1 MFSIKNK
8 KVYTYIFIFLAGALY
23 TSSFSPFDHKISIFI
38 SLIVFFSL
46 LINNNP
52 KESILISY
60 IYALSIFITGVSW
73 IFNSIYFYGGE
84 YLIFSLF
91 LTTLFILLISIFFI
105 PIGLL
110 INKKSHN
117 LLYLYPLIVPSVWV
131 FTEILRS
138 YIFGG
143 FPWLLVGTS
152 QIGTIFN
159 IFFPLLGSYSVS
171 FLVIMLSILVTLVI
185 YNRRF
190 IQIFIKYLISI
201 IGIVIFLHIFQPNL
215 TSPDNKESLGISIIQ
230 PNIHLGT
237 KYDKTKIKAIKKK
250 YTDLMHD
257 NNINNLIILP
267 ETAIPTLYENDK
279 EFYENII
286 KDRNVNLITGV
297 FRYDKSQNMVY
308 NSMLSI
314 SDKEYFYDKRH
325 MVPFGEY
332 TPLKSV
338 FGYIAEILDLPMS
351 NLTEGKNIQKPFI
364 NGEVVIH
371 QLICYEAAFPSLL
384 NITNAPSL
392 IVNISNDAWFGNSL
406 APYQHLQ
413 IAQSRALESKKFLV
427 RVANTGISAIIDQNG
442 QIVEQIPLNAEGVIN
457 TKIYPLRGITPYM
470 YFGDYPILMLIFSI
484 MIFYWNR
491 YKKHG

>member
-1 MFSIKNK
+1 MKTLPK
-8 KVYTYIFIFLAGALY
+8 KEYYLKKI
-23 TSSFSPFDHKISIFI
+23 SFTKISI
-38 SLIVFFSL
+38 
-46 LINNNP
+46 
-52 KESILISY
+52 K
-60 IYALSIFITGVSW
+60 
-73 IFNSIYFYGGE
+73 
-84 YLIFSLF
+84 
-91 LTTLFILLISIFFI
+91 
-105 PIGLL
+105 
-110 INKKSHN
+110 
-117 LLYLYPLIVPSVWV
+117 
-131 FTEILRS
+131 
-138 YIFGG
+138 
-143 FPWLLVGTS
+143 
-152 QIGTIFN
+152 
-159 IFFPLLGSYSVS
+159 GS
-171 FLVIMLSILVTLVI
+171 
-185 YNRRF
+185 
-190 IQIFIKYLISI
+190 
-201 IGIVIFLHIFQPNL
+201 
-215 TSPDNKESLGISIIQ
+215 
-230 PNIHLGT
+230 
-237 KYDKTKIKAIKKK
+237 
-250 YTDLMHD
+250 
-257 NNINNLIILP
+257 
-267 ETAIPTLYENDK
+267 
-279 EFYENII
+279 ENII
-286 KDRNVNLITGV
+286 KDRNVKLITRV
-297 FRYDKSQNMVY
+297 FRCDKSQSMDY